1 MCYFLFSFCQD
12 YFFLLLSI
20 LNMKTLM
27 KQIKQI
33 KVKKIKIPKCIEK
46 FIMKQELI
54 TQLEAREDIAT
65 IKPDTTPMSM
75 DK

>member
-1 MCYFLFSFCQD
+1 
-12 YFFLLLSI
+12 
-20 LNMKTLM
+20 M